1 MIDLTGLS
9 TLVPQALDAGTPAV
23 LVTIT
28 RAVGST
34 PREAGAAMLVTP
46 SQLAGTIGG
55 GRLEFDAIERAR
67 AMLVSG
73 EIEAAMDV
81 ALGPAIGQCCGGRV
95 ELSLRRAEEALLTE
109 LKTLETRQKA
119 ARPLALIFGAGHTG
133 RALATALAPLPISVR
148 LVDSRPETLVG
159 LPEVIETIAS
169 ALPEAE
175 VAAAPAGTA
184 FVVMTHEHS
193 LDFLI
198 AAAALARGDAAYVG
212 LIGSATKRE
221 RFRRYLAEEGWEAD
235 AARLTLPIGGAAL
248 HDKRPEVI
256 AALTVAELAV
266 CLLSDQQ
273 EKLIDRFAARN
284 GRCHSAEVRSTG

>member
-1 MIDLTGLS
+1 MSIVAALS
-9 TLVPQALDAGTPAV
+9 TAFAAEEPSVF
-23 LVTIT
+23 VTIT
-28 RAVGST
+28 RALGST
-34 PREAGAAMLVTP
+34 PRETGAVMLVTP
-46 SQLAGTIGG
+46 SALAGTIGG

-73 EIEAAMDV
+73 ETEAAMDV
-81 ALGPAIGQCCGGRV
+81 PLGPAIGQCCGGRV
-95 ELSLRRAEEALLTE
+95 ELSLRLADEVLLSE
-109 LKTLETRQKA
+109 LKTLEAREEA
-119 ARPLALIFGAGHTG
+119 ARPLVLIFGAGHTG
-133 RALATALAPLPISVR
+133 RALAAALAPLPLRVR
-148 LVDSRPETLVG
+148 LVDSRPETLAG
-159 LPEVIETIAS
+159 LPEAVETVAA

-184 FVVMTHEHS
+184 FVVMTHAHS

-221 RFRRYLAEEGWEAD
+221 RFRRYLAEDGRDAD
-235 AARLTLPIGGAAL
+235 IARLTLPIGGAAL
-248 HDKRPEVI
+248 HDKRPAVI
-256 AALTVAELAV
+256 AALTAAELAV

-273 EKLIDRFAARN
+273 EKLIDRFAGRN

>member
-1 MIDLTGLS
+1 MSIATALS
-9 TLVPQALDAGTPAV
+9 AAFAAEEPSV

-28 RAVGST
+28 RALGST
-34 PREAGAAMLVTP
+34 PRETGAAMLVTP

-73 EIEAAMDV
+73 ETEAAMDV

-95 ELSLRRAEEALLTE
+95 ELSLRRADEALLSE
-109 LKTLETRQKA
+109 LETLEAREKA

-133 RALATALAPLPISVR
+133 RALAAALALLPVRVR
-148 LVDSRPETLVG
+148 LVDSRTETLVG
-159 LPEVIETIAS
+159 LPEAVETAAA

-198 AAAALARGDAAYVG
+198 TAAALARGDAAYVG
-212 LIGSATKRE
+212 MIGSATKRE
-221 RFRRYLAEEGWEAD
+221 RFRRYLVEEGRDAD
-235 AARLTLPIGGAAL
+235 IARLTLPIGGAAL

-273 EKLIDRFAARN
+273 EKLIDRFAGRN
-284 GRCHSAEVRSTG
+284 GRCHSADVRSTG

>member
-1 MIDLTGLS
+1 MSIVT
-9 TLVPQALDAGTPAV
+9 ALRAAFAAEEPSV

-221 RFRRYLAEEGWEAD
+221 RFCRYLAEEGWEAD

>member
-1 MIDLTGLS
+1 MAGLS
-9 TLVPQALDAGTPAV
+9 SLVRQTLDKGAPAV

-28 RAVGST
+28 RAFGST

-67 AMLVSG
+67 AILVSG
-73 EIEAAMDV
+73 ETEAAMDV

-95 ELSLRRAEEALLTE
+95 ELSLRRADEALLSE
-109 LKTLETRQKA
+109 LETLEAREKA

-133 RALATALAPLPISVR
+133 RALASALALLPVRVR
-148 LVDSRPETLVG
+148 LVDSRLETLAG
-159 LPEVIETIAS
+159 LPEAVEIVAA

-175 VAAAPAGTA
+175 VAAAPEGTA

-198 AAAALARGDAAYVG
+198 TAAALARGDAAYVG
-212 LIGSATKRE
+212 MIGSATKRE
-221 RFRRYLAEEGWEAD
+221 RFRRYLVEEGRDAD
-235 AARLTLPIGGAAL
+235 IARLTLPIGGAAL

-256 AALTVAELAV
+256 AALTAAELAV